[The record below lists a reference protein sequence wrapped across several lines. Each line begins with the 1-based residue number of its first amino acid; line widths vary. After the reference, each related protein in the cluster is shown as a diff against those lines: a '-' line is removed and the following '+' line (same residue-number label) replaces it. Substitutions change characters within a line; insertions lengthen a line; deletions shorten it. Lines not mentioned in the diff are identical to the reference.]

1 MDAAVAQRL
10 IALNKEFYQNLAE
23 PFSATRA
30 QLQPGVLRVLKDVP
44 DSANILDL
52 GCGNGGVA
60 RELARRGHKGQYVG
74 VDFSDELIKVA
85 SLQVEGLQFTFIQAD
100 LTFAD
105 WNLQPPLPNLRFDFI
120 FAFAVLHHLPS
131 RELRLIFL
139 RQVSRVMAPAGQLV
153 LSNWQFLNSPRLQAR
168 IQPWSEIGLSDDQV
182 DQDDYLL
189 DWRSGGRGLRY
200 IHHFDSEELA
210 ALAAEAGFQVEDE
223 FLSDGKTGN
232 LALYQKW
239 IPANL

>member
-1 MDAAVAQRL
+1 MDPEIAQRL
-10 IALNKEFYQNLAE
+10 IALNKEFYQNLAA
-23 PFSATRA
+23 PFSASRHR
-30 QLQPGVLRVLKDVP
+30 LQPGVLRVLEGVP
-44 DSANILDL
+44 SSTEILDL

-60 RELARRGHKGQYVG
+60 RELARRGHQGQYVG
-74 VDFSDELIKVA
+74 ADFSEELIRVA
-85 SLQVEGLQFTFIQAD
+85 SLKVEGLQFTFIQAD
-100 LTFAD
+100 LTSAD

-139 RQVSRVMAPAGQLV
+139 RQVSRLMAPAGQFV
-153 LSNWQFLNSPRLQAR
+153 LSNWQFLSSPRLQAR

-189 DWRSGGRGLRY
+189 DWRSEGQGLRY
-200 IHHFDSEELA
+200 VHHFNPENLA
-210 ALAAEAGFQVEDE
+210 ALAVEASFQVEDE

-232 LALYQKW
+232 LARYQKW